1 MSITV
6 NDLFIAFNLPP
17 EEAVKYF
24 QAKGFAITWDW
35 HEMLE
40 RAHDTAFTVA
50 KATNLEVLQTIRDQV
65 DRIFTE
71 GITNEEFNKILE
83 PKLKELGWWG
93 NDVYLDANNEPVPYT
108 KGSRWRLNTIYQT
121 NASVGYSTGRFNEQ
135 LENIEFQPYWEYVAI
150 FDGATRPLHRQM
162 SGLIFRADD
171 PFWANFY
178 PPNGWR
184 CRCRVVAHSASF
196 VEGRGIQPIS
206 SENQLRTEIVVAGT
220 DKRTGEVRQSEV
232 TVFQHNGYEF
242 KTDVG
247 WNQNPAFNQYQP
259 DLSSYDADLVGV
271 YKGLLS

>member
-1 MSITV
+1 MNITL

-50 KATNLEVLQTIRDQV
+50 KVTSLDVLQTIRDQV
-65 DRIFTE
+65 DKIFTE
-71 GITNEEFNKILE
+71 GITLEEFNDILE

-93 NDVYLDANNEPVPYT
+93 NDVYLDANDEPVQYT

-121 NASVGYSTGRFNEQ
+121 NAAVGYSTGRFNEQ
-135 LENIEFQPYWEYVAI
+135 LENIDFQPYWEYVAI
-150 FDGATRPLHRQM
+150 LDGRTRPLHRQM
-162 SGLIFRADD
+162 NGLIFRADD

-184 CRCRVVAHSASF
+184 CRCRVVAHSASS
-196 VEGRGIQPIS
+196 VERMGIQPIS
-206 SENQLRTEIVVAGT
+206 SVNQLRTEIVYAGT

-232 TVFQHNGYEF
+232 TVFNHDGYEF

-247 WNQNPAFNQYQP
+247 WNQNPAFNKYQP
-259 DLSSYDADLVGV
+259 DLGKYDADLVGV
-271 YKGLLS
+271 YKGLLQ